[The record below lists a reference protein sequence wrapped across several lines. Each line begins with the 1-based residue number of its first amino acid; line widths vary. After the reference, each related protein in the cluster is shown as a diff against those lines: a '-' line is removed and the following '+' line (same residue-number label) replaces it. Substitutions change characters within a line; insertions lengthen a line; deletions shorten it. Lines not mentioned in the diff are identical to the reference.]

1 MTPEYLAYTNARQRC
16 LNKNHRSYPDYGGRG
31 IEFRFT
37 SFPEFLN
44 EVGRRPKGRTLNRK
58 NNDGHY
64 EIGNVEWALYSVQ
77 NLNRRPFA
85 EWKNGKNAA

>member
-37 SFPEFLN
+37 SFAEFLK
-44 EVGRRPKGRTLNRK
+44 EVGRPKVT
-58 NNDGHY
+58 H
-64 EIGNVEWALYSVQ
+64 
-77 NLNRRPFA
+77 
-85 EWKNGKNAA
+85 